1 MHFILRLT
9 FGPTELLHKRYSN
22 QNAENSTSIPASEK
36 KVKLE
41 SEDAVDGDKSD
52 NEVNYWTLDVDN

>member
-22 QNAENSTSIPASEK
+22 QNAENSTRIPASEK

-52 NEVNYWTLDVDN
+52 NEVNY